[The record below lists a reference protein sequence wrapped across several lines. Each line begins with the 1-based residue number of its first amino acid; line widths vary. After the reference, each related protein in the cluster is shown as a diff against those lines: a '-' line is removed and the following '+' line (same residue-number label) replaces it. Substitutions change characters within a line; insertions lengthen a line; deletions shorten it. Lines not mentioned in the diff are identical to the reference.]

1 MNRNVKHG
9 VKLWMFVFLCRAALL
24 NGITAKATLGESN
37 PSTSIYDDSDWW
49 SIIRNDY
56 GDFNLKSQNLDTNAS
71 NFQID
76 GIAVG
81 NDDLPKIMAR
91 LGKATTVVRGDAA
104 VGRTQI
110 CYVSVAEPQ
119 KFHLI
124 FESGEVE
131 YAFYLFAD
139 GPHWTGDN
147 LCVKSRA
154 VTADVGTASGLRLG
168 LTPSQV
174 ESILGKPTARQN
186 DRLIYSRS
194 IRKRN
199 SPRELKRLR
208 QYHSGISEKEFH
220 EEYDFYD
227 LNVYIEARF
236 SRSKLIYLGLSMSET
251 N

>member
-1 MNRNVKHG
+1 MNRNVKRG
-9 VKLWMFVFLCRAALL
+9 VKFWMVVLICITVLYS
-24 NGITAKATLGESN
+24 GITAKATLGESN
-37 PSTSIYDDSDWW
+37 PSISTHDDSDWW
-49 SIIRNDY
+49 SIIRNGY
-56 GDFNLKSQNLDTNAS
+56 SDFNLKSQNLDTNAS
-71 NFQID
+71 NFQIA

-81 NDDLPKIMAR
+81 QYDLPRIMAR
-91 LGKATTVVRGDAA
+91 LGKATTVGRGDAA
-104 VGRTQI
+104 VGREQI
-110 CYVSVAEPQ
+110 CYVSVAEPR
-119 KFHLI
+119 KIHLI
-124 FESGEVE
+124 FEHGEVAH
-131 YAFYLFAD
+131 AFYLFAD

-147 LCVKSRA
+147 LCVKSRV
-154 VTADVGTASGLRLG
+154 VTTNVSTASGLRLG

-174 ESILGKPTARQN
+174 ESILGKPTARKN
-186 DRLIYSRS
+186 DRLIYFRS

-236 SRSKLIYLGLSMSET
+236 SKSKLIYLGLSMSET